1 MNMISLS
8 ELVNKKSKKIKKIKQ
23 ENNNITNESLTSVP
37 NL

>member
-23 ENNNITNESLTSVP
+23 ENNNITNESLT
-37 NL
+37 